1 MVTKKCYEKKKKK
14 PCAISNNDKDQDNKT
29 TKIIELNA
37 VKELETGTLLQY
49 KGERDPGTLEY
60 IDYFAG
66 AGRAGT
72 SLLMLSFR
80 AANVWENGR

>member
-1 MVTKKCYEKKKKK
+1 MKKKK

-49 KGERDPGTLEY
+49 KGETDPGTLEY

>member
-1 MVTKKCYEKKKKK
+1 MVTKKCYEKKK

-49 KGERDPGTLEY
+49 KGETDPGTLEY